1 MGYAMLKQ
9 ESTVTTL
16 DFMGHCR
23 GALQVYWFVWCPS
36 IQNSGEGN
44 YVQGQSHRS
53 RQTFVDFCQVSD
65 VSTFWWDAT
74 FCVTYVYY
82 SIKELLYQS
91 FPELMFVF
99 NSWW

>member
-1 MGYAMLKQ
+1 MGYAILKQ

-44 YVQGQSHRS
+44 YVQGQGKHLWTSVKSVMCPPFDGMPR
-53 RQTFVDFCQVSD
+53 FV
-65 VSTFWWDAT
+65 
-74 FCVTYVYY
+74 
-82 SIKELLYQS
+82 
-91 FPELMFVF
+91 
-99 NSWW
+99 